1 MLVSESVDIGN
12 DSCISQVQEGIVN
25 CGTVWGRGVED
36 GKVSI
41 TRGGAIEVRMGEGV
55 SMERSSISRGEL

>member
-25 CGTVWGRGVED
+25 CGTVRGRGVED

-41 TRGGAIEVRMGEGV
+41 MRGGAIEVRMGEGA